1 MTIVV
6 PLLSFPSGNM
16 TATTVDRLEKKTARE
31 TVERAHE
38 TLGLPYTELAEALGV
53 DRRTLL
59 RYRKESHAPSP
70 RVRAQLEKLREMRY
84 LLLEIFEDEDAAT
97 EWLYSPVPALRGR
110 RSIDLVRR
118 GELDEV
124 IHILAGL
131 YSGSQA

>member
-1 MTIVV
+1 MA
-6 PLLSFPSGNM
+6 
-16 TATTVDRLEKKTARE
+16 ATTIDRLEKKTARE

-38 TLGLPYTELAEALGV
+38 TFGLPYTELADALGV

-70 RVRAQLEKLREMRY
+70 RIRAQLEKIRELRY
-84 LLLEIFEDEDAAT
+84 LLLEVFETEEEAT

-110 RSIDLVRR
+110 RSIDSIRR